1 MSPRCFISIRI
12 AISMVATAL
21 LSACAG
27 PSTVSTAML
36 PGTHAVT
43 AQAAQAAVIPG
54 RSSKADVQ
62 AALGKTTAVRFD
74 SGYEVWV
81 YRWEGAGAQSK
92 DGPGRAQGADEYV
105 VLFDPSGIAT
115 KARVRM
121 APRDSRPGT

>member
-1 MSPRCFISIRI
+1 MSPRSCVANLMI
-12 AISMVATAL
+12 AAVL

-27 PSTVSTAML
+27 PSTISTATL

-54 RSSKADVQ
+54 RSSKAEVQ
-62 AALGKTTAVRFD
+62 AALGKTTTVRFD

-81 YRWEGAGAQSK
+81 YRWEGTGPPSQGGQG
-92 DGPGRAQGADEYV
+92 GPGSAQGADEYV